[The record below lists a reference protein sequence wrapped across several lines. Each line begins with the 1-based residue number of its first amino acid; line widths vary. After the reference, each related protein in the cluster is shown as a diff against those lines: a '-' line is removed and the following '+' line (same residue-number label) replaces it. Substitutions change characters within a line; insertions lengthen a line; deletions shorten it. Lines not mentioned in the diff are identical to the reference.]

1 MKILLVEDSKL
12 DRRLII
18 ECLEESG
25 LDFVAVEN
33 GADAWQLLRGPE
45 PPTLALVDWVLPG
58 MDGIELCRNIRTLD
72 ANGNY
77 IYTVMLTAKERKQNL
92 PTAMAAGADD
102 YLAKP
107 VDGSE
112 LKARIQVAKR
122 ILDLQRNLRF
132 AATHDY
138 LTQLLNRA
146 EVLAWLERELART
159 QRDGKPAGVI
169 MADVDHFKAINDT
182 LGHPAGDGVL
192 KEVAQR
198 LRSDLRIYDVVGR
211 YGGEEFLLI
220 LPGCELH
227 TAIRRADEIR
237 NLVARSAIATPHE
250 TLFVTVSM
258 GVAVTNCAADANV
271 EKVLQQADAAL
282 YRAKRAGRNRVEAF
296 SAALQRPCPQ

>member
-58 MDGIELCRNIRTLD
+58 MDGIELCRKIRTLD
-72 ANGNY
+72 ANGDY
-77 IYTVMLTAKERKQNL
+77 VYTVMLTAKERKQNL
-92 PTAMAAGADD
+92 LTAMEAGADD

-107 VDGSE
+107 VDRSE
-112 LKARIQVAKR
+112 LKARILVAKR
-122 ILDLQRNLRF
+122 ILGLQRNLRF

-146 EVLAWLERELART
+146 EVLSWLERELART
-159 QRDGKPAGVI
+159 QRNGKPAGVI
-169 MADVDHFKAINDT
+169 MADVDHFKAINDA
-182 LGHPAGDGVL
+182 LGHPAGDSVL

-198 LRSDLRIYDVVGR
+198 LRSDLRIYDVAGR

-220 LPGCELH
+220 LPDCELH
-227 TAIRRADEIR
+227 TAVRRADEIR
-237 NLVARSAIATPHE
+237 DLVASSAIATPQG
-250 TLFVTVSM
+250 TLCVTVSM

-271 EKVLQQADAAL
+271 EKVLQQADSAL

-296 SAALQRPCPQ
+296 SPALQCEHS